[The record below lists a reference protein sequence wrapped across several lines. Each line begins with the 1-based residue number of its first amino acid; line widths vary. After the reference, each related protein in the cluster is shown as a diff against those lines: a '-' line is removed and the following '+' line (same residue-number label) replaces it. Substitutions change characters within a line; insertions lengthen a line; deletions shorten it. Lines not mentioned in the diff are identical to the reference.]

1 MSKPEHCPWCGTT
14 CNTYRLEDNQYT
26 ACCQSSDCQAM
37 GPTRETPEEAQ
48 AAMTEVVRN
57 E

>member
-1 MSKPEHCPWCGTT
+1 MSAPEHCPWCGTT

-37 GPTRETPEEAQ
+37 GPTRETPEDAQ